1 MLCDGDVAC
10 RELKP
15 HKLVAAT
22 AYRNRVFLMAL
33 VANGR
38 QWRKSQATLR
48 KMQESFGLAGVTA

>member
-1 MLCDGDVAC
+1 MC

-15 HKLVAAT
+15 HRLVAAT
-22 AYRNRVFLMAL
+22 AYKNRVFLMAL

-48 KMQESFGLAGVTA
+48 KMQESFGLAGVTV